1 MITTLPMFSGDEP
14 PCTLAGV
21 FGPSV
26 RVSIRTTN
34 RARGARPASERASA
48 PGSPRSTQ
56 VAVGSP
62 DVRSQGGHIDANS
75 AKSGEATRER
85 VLREDRDGQHKPV

>member
-1 MITTLPMFSGDEP
+1 MLSGDEP

-34 RARGARPASERASA
+34 RARGATGQRTRQRAREFA
-48 PGSPRSTQ
+48 LDPGRGPIT
-56 VAVGSP
+56 

-75 AKSGEATRER
+75 AKSGAVARER
-85 VLREDRDGQHKPV
+85 ILRQDRHGQHKPV